1 MKLNPKNPPGRAN
14 RKALAF
20 AIEIARLHK
29 DGYSGEAIREA
40 LADVGV
46 IVSKSTVQREVA
58 RLSRQALP
66 AAQRNT
72 AGAGDHASPTSLPQ
86 TAAHRLADESRS
98 GKEIAE
104 GFVKGRITN
113 PLIRTRS
120 RDEDSRH

>member
-1 MKLNPKNPPGRAN
+1 MKLSPKNPPGRAN

-58 RLSRQALP
+58 RLSRPALP
-66 AAQRNT
+66 AAQRDP
-72 AGAGDHASPTSLPQ
+72 AVPSPASLAQ
-86 TAAHRLADESRS
+86 TAAHRLADEPRS

-113 PLIRTRS
+113 PLIRTRT

>member
-1 MKLNPKNPPGRAN
+1 MKLNPKNPPGRTN

-20 AIEIARLHK
+20 AVEIARLNK

-66 AAQRNT
+66 AAQRDS
-72 AGAGDHASPTSLPQ
+72 AVPSPASLPQ
-86 TAAHRLADESRS
+86 TAAPHRLADEPRS
-98 GKEIAE
+98 GRDIAE

-113 PLIRTRS
+113 PLIRTRT

>member
-29 DGYSGEAIREA
+29 DGYSSEAIREA

-58 RLSRQALP
+58 RLTRQALP
-66 AAQRNT
+66 AAQCDP
-72 AGAGDHASPTSLPQ
+72 AVPSPTSLAQ
-86 TAAHRLADESRS
+86 TATHRLADEPRS
-98 GKEIAE
+98 GKDIAE

-113 PLIRTRS
+113 PLIRTRI